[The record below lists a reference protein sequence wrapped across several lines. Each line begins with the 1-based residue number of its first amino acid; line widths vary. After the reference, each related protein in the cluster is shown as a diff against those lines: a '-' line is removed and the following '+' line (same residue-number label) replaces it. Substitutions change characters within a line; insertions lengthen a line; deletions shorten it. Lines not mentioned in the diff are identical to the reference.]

1 MQEILEFCVYLLA
14 IIGILTVTILVLSYI
29 YGGLHY
35 LIVKLLTINE
45 NYKQLKKMNKK
56 ILNSR

>member
-29 YGGLHY
+29 YGGVHY
-35 LIVKLLTINE
+35 LIVQLLKVNE
-45 NYKQLKKMNKK
+45 DYKQLKRINKK
-56 ILNSR
+56 RLRN